1 MTRIIIKQVKSSI
14 DRPKRQKET
23 LKALGLRKLNQ
34 EVEHNVTPQSTG
46 MINKVQHLV
55 VVKEI

>member
-34 EVEHNVTPQSTG
+34 EVEHNVTPQITG

>member
-14 DRPKRQKET
+14 DRTKRQKDT

-34 EVEHNVTPQSTG
+34 EVEHTVTPQIAG
-46 MINKVQHLV
+46 MIDKVQHLIT
-55 VVKEI
+55 VKEI